1 MAAFNDIA
9 AISNVDLWNYARD
22 INPTFR
28 SHTAK
33 ATADL
38 FTEKG
43 FEALK
48 LADINVINEFVEIS
62 LRVGFQLL
70 NTSKAK
76 NPLADTGLV
85 QYYNTPNG
93 GFTQRMAVH
102 SIKPVSPKYKGLADG
117 STVDPYVI
125 RKPKADERFFSIN
138 YDYQSFVTLQ
148 DFQLK
153 TVFISTNGMGEY
165 VAGVMEGLRNGYT
178 IQEYVN
184 TLEALNAAINSTK
197 YPLQDSQKIN
207 IDFANAEAPTNEELS
222 TFILAA
228 NDLVSAMTIS
238 PQTSAYNAAKFDTA
252 VSSND
257 LVILMRPK
265 LKNLMKVN
273 LLTGAINPENLSLP
287 LPIVEVE
294 NFGGLIPYQKPAG
307 DGTPTTRVYPVYNTS
322 TGEQIGWNT
331 AENQSTTNVE
341 DDEVVYVDPNKDVL
355 AIVVQKGLIFEN
367 IQNPYE
373 VRPIYNPRG
382 LYTNYWA
389 SSPNNAINV
398 DPYYNMVTLN
408 ATTA

>member
-22 INPTFR
+22 INPTFK

-76 NPLADTGLV
+76 NPLADKGLV
-85 QYYNTPNG
+85 EYYNTPNG

-153 TVFISTNGMGEY
+153 TVFLSTNGMGEY

-197 YPLQDSQKIN
+197 YPLQDSQKVN
-207 IDFANAEAPTNEELS
+207 LNFANAEAPTNEELS

-252 VSSND
+252 VSTND

-294 NFGGLIPYQKPAG
+294 NFGGLIPYQKPSG
-307 DGTPTTRVYPVYNTS
+307 EGEPTTKVYPVYNTS

-331 AENQSTTNVE
+331 AQNQSTANVE